1 MFDPILGAEDC
12 SALDTAYKKKVWWYD
27 TRSNLTEL
35 FRRFAFYYGPSISHL
50 ALRKSVLLCV
60 KREQSQDTRPTENEL
75 ELSGKVLE
83 LLRLK
88 LQDPSNIDSGDLFA
102 AGLLALWSLKARQRE
117 AFPAHANGVISIM
130 RHLSAQTQR
139 DPWSGLSVFWPLVR
153 DQITTVAEFI
163 ASISSLTTCAAD
175 EGEARV
181 YSSIL
186 TETAPLHQSFRQILG
201 AKTAVQRQR
210 FEIELTDAAYR
221 KTWLDTF
228 GDFNQLGFLRMTASL
243 CFLSQG
249 LGRDGPSFLS
259 LQESVLSYLESVLVD
274 GWASVRRF
282 HKEVVLC
289 QMREIL
295 ETQNI
300 QLGWVDSEFIRKL
313 IGFHGGFLFYH
324 MRGCLVLLLEE
335 ILGAPDSVKALNAV
349 ETHSLPEIVYDLGHI
364 IKAAIAQVQDPD
376 LGMKTLST
384 WAVLMFL
391 LEMAWLSS
399 CKLYGTLVERFDGV
413 IERLRSPRANVL
425 WVNQRLR
432 AFSRHLQGDSS
443 S

>member
-1 MFDPILGAEDC
+1 
-12 SALDTAYKKKVWWYD
+12 
-27 TRSNLTEL
+27 
-35 FRRFAFYYGPSISHL
+35 
-50 ALRKSVLLCV
+50 
-60 KREQSQDTRPTENEL
+60 
-75 ELSGKVLE
+75 
-83 LLRLK
+83 
-88 LQDPSNIDSGDLFA
+88 
-102 AGLLALWSLKARQRE
+102 
-117 AFPAHANGVISIM
+117 
-130 RHLSAQTQR
+130 
-139 DPWSGLSVFWPLVR
+139 
-153 DQITTVAEFI
+153 
-163 ASISSLTTCAAD
+163 
-175 EGEARV
+175 
-181 YSSIL
+181 
-186 TETAPLHQSFRQILG
+186 
-201 AKTAVQRQR
+201 
-210 FEIELTDAAYR
+210 
-221 KTWLDTF
+221 
-228 GDFNQLGFLRMTASL
+228 
-243 CFLSQG
+243 
-249 LGRDGPSFLS
+249 
-259 LQESVLSYLESVLVD
+259 
-274 GWASVRRF
+274 
-282 HKEVVLC
+282 
-289 QMREIL
+289 MREIL